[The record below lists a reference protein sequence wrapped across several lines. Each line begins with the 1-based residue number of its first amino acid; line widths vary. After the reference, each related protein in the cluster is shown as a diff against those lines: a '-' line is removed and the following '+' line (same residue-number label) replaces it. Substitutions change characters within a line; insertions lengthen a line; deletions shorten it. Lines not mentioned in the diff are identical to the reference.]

1 VLEDRSDK
9 RAESRVNTM
18 GNAKAHAAHGRTE
31 DSGDTEE
38 EEQTLKG
45 MLSCGATRV
54 EVTGRALRLM
64 LWMAA
69 RQERINAV
77 AAASGQLWLTWKGE
91 GLQSVEGE
99 VKTRL
104 T

>member
-1 VLEDRSDK
+1 
-9 RAESRVNTM
+9 M
-18 GNAKAHAAHGRTE
+18 GNAKTPDTNGRYADSAHADE
-31 DSGDTEE
+31 D
-38 EEQTLKG
+38 TLKG